1 MTKIGI
7 VTDSSCDLP
16 ATVVR
21 RHAIGVVPL
30 TVRFGD
36 EVLTDGIDL
45 SAADFWQR
53 LGGAR
58 DLPETAAPSPGAFL
72 EAFGQVEDVDGIV
85 CLCLST
91 QLSGTFQAAVLA
103 AEEAPIPIKVVD
115 SGVVSLALGLV
126 AVEAAVAAAAGQ
138 ELEEV
143 AAVASDAAARANV
156 FAALDTLEFLER
168 GGRVGRVSAI
178 LGGLLDIK
186 PLITLD
192 AGVVAAG
199 ARVRTRSKAMT
210 AIAEHLADRRV
221 ARYGLIHSGVEAVPR
236 LIAAIAE
243 RTNLAV
249 DDPIV
254 AELGPVVGT
263 HTGPGVLGVAYLE
276 A

>member
-16 ATVVR
+16 AAVVR
-21 RHAIGVVPL
+21 RHGIGVVPL

-36 EVLTDGIDL
+36 EVLTDGVDL

-72 EAFGQVEDVDGIV
+72 EAFGRAEDVDGIV

-138 ELEEV
+138 TLEEV

-199 ARVRTRSKAMT
+199 GRVRTRSKAVT
-210 AIAEHLADRRV
+210 AVADHLAGRTV

-236 LIAAIAE
+236 LIEAIAE
-243 RTNLAV
+243 RTTLAV

-263 HTGPGVLGVAYLE
+263 HTGPGVLGAAYIE

>member
-16 ATVVR
+16 ADVAR
-21 RHAIGVVPL
+21 RYEIGVVPL

-45 SAADFWQR
+45 SAADFWRR
-53 LGGAR
+53 LGEAR
-58 DLPETAAPSPGAFL
+58 ELPETAAPSPGAFL
-72 EAFGQVEDVDGIV
+72 EAFARAEDVEGIV

-91 QLSGTFQAAVLA
+91 QLSGTYQAAVLA
-103 AEEAPIPIKVVD
+103 AEEAPIPVKVVD

-126 AVEAAVAAAAGQ
+126 AVEAAVAADAGHT
-138 ELEEV
+138 LDEV
-143 AAVASDAAARANV
+143 AAVASEAASRANV

-168 GGRVGRVSAI
+168 GGRVGRASAI

-199 ARVRTRSKAMT
+199 GRTRTRSKAVT
-210 AIAEHLADRRV
+210 AVADHLAARTV

-236 LIAAIAE
+236 LLEAIAD
-243 RTNLAV
+243 RTSFAA

-263 HTGPGVLGVAYLE
+263 HTGPGVLGAAYLE
-276 A
+276 V

>member
-16 ATVVR
+16 TTVIR
-21 RHAIGVVPL
+21 RFGIGVVPL

-36 EVLTDGIDL
+36 EALTDGVDL
-45 SAADFWQR
+45 TAADFWRR
-53 LGGAR
+53 LGEAR

-72 EAFGQVEDVDGIV
+72 EAFDRAQDVDGIV

-103 AEEAPIPIKVVD
+103 AEEARIPIKVID

-126 AVEAAVAAAAGQ
+126 AVEAAVAADAGQ
-138 ELEEV
+138 TLEEV

-199 ARVRTRSKAMT
+199 GRVRTRGKAVT
-210 AIAEHLADRRV
+210 ALAEHLAGRSV

-236 LIAAIAE
+236 LIEAIAE
-243 RTNLAV
+243 RTGLAV

-263 HTGPGVLGVAYLE
+263 HTGPGVLGVAFLE

>member
-16 ATVVR
+16 ADVVR
-21 RHAIGVVPL
+21 RHGIDVVPL

-45 SAADFWQR
+45 SSADFWQR

-72 EAFGQVEDVDGIV
+72 EAFTRTEDVDGIV

-91 QLSGTFQAAVLA
+91 QLSGTYQAAVLA
-103 AEEAPIPIKVVD
+103 AEEATVPVKVVD

-126 AVEAAVAAAAGQ
+126 AVEAAVAAAAGHKI
-138 ELEEV
+138 EEV
-143 AAVASDAAARANV
+143 AAVASEAASRANV

-192 AGVVAAG
+192 AGVVAAAG
-199 ARVRTRSKAMT
+199 RVRTQSKA
-210 AIAEHLADRRV
+210 AAAVADHLAGRTV
-221 ARYGLIHSGVEAVPR
+221 ARYGLIHSGAAAVPR
-236 LIAAIAE
+236 LMEAIAE
-243 RTNLAV
+243 RTSLAV

-263 HTGPGVLGVAYLE
+263 HTGPGVLGAAYLE

>member
-16 ATVVR
+16 ADVVR
-21 RHAIGVVPL
+21 RHGIDVVPL

-36 EVLTDGIDL
+36 EVLTDGIEL
-45 SAADFWQR
+45 SSADFWQR
-53 LGGAR
+53 LGGTR

-72 EAFGQVEDVDGIV
+72 EAFTRAEDVDGIV

-91 QLSGTFQAAVLA
+91 QLSGTYQAAVLA
-103 AEEAPIPIKVVD
+103 AEEAPIPVKVVD

-126 AVEAAVAAAAGQ
+126 AVEAAVAAAAGHK
-138 ELEEV
+138 LEEV
-143 AAVASDAAARANV
+143 AAVASEAASRANV

-192 AGVVAAG
+192 AGVVAAAG
-199 ARVRTRSKAMT
+199 RVRTQLRA
-210 AIAEHLADRRV
+210 AAAVADHLAGRTV
-221 ARYGLIHSGVEAVPR
+221 ARYGLIHSGAAAVPR
-236 LIAAIAE
+236 LIEAIAE
-243 RTNLAV
+243 RTSLAV

-263 HTGPGVLGVAYLE
+263 HTGPGVLGAAYLE